1 MGRKK
6 YRVGVNYTSSRH
18 FTLIKELIDARVVD
32 FVEILIDNFLTVPAQ
47 SILEKFESIP
57 LAFHIMNSRFL
68 EEKEETKL
76 QALAAPIRS
85 LIRETRPL
93 YVSDHVG
100 RFTHNGCVLPI
111 LGEYD
116 YRNTE
121 HAVAAVDRW
130 QSLLGTQLLL
140 ENFPSYTMDG
150 MEQPAFFETVLQR
163 TGAGLLFDVSNAIV
177 AWHNTHVAPSAW
189 NALVD
194 GCNHYHAGGYSES
207 EFEFEPIMLLDTH
220 DRPLSNETSAA
231 IADIMSRHESVVPT
245 ITIEFDRNIDRE
257 TWGRELERVAGL
269 TSASTSPDKV
279 LS

>member
-1 MGRKK
+1 MMDHKK

-68 EEKEETKL
+68 EEKEDAKL
-76 QALAAPIRS
+76 RALAAPIKS

-111 LGEYD
+111 LGEYN

-121 HAVAAVDRW
+121 HAVTAVDRW

-150 MEQPAFFETVLQR
+150 AEQPVFFETVLGR

-177 AWHNTHVAPSAW
+177 AGRNTHVAPSAW
-189 NALVD
+189 DDLID
-194 GCNHYHAGGYSES
+194 GCHHYHAGGYSES
-207 EFEFEPIMLLDTH
+207 EFEPIMLLDTH
-220 DRPLSNETSAA
+220 DRPLSDETSAA
-231 IADIMSRHESVVPT
+231 IADIMSRRESVVPT
-245 ITIEFDRNIDRE
+245 ITIEFDRNIEKE
-257 TWGRELERVAGL
+257 TWRRELERVAGL
-269 TSASTSPDKV
+269 TSARASRDKV
-279 LS
+279 LL